1 MAETKTCPYCGEEI
15 LAVAKKCKHCGEWL
29 DETATQMIQ
38 CPICGEDVDSSL
50 DVCPHCDEPLK
61 NSDRKLITCPIC
73 GERFGDSLEICPRCH
88 HNIKHP
94 ASSTAPNSPTQVDDS
109 FEDVI
114 TKNWNGALGF
124 GLALFGMVT
133 FLIPRFLVE
142 HRRLSLLA
150 LAWLSKVGTRAWS
163 ARMWAL
169 ACSCRFLRRRATAF
183 AVCLP
188 LALRGRTLLS
198 LSSISSASTRYIR
211 HTIKYPTFSGGIFFS
226 LLARRLAVI
235 R

>member
-29 DETATQMIQ
+29 VETTPHMIQ

-50 DVCPHCDEPLK
+50 DVCPHCDEPLN

-88 HNIKHP
+88 HNITHP
-94 ASSTAPNSPTQVDDS
+94 ANSTVPNSPTPTDDS
-109 FEDVI
+109 LKDVI

-133 FLIPRFLVE
+133 FFT
-142 HRRLSLLA
+142 SLYNPKTQMLCA
-150 LAWLSKVGTRAWS
+150 LGAIV
-163 ARMWAL
+163 
-169 ACSCRFLRRRATAF
+169 F
-183 AVCLP
+183 
-188 LALRGRTLLS
+188 
-198 LSSISSASTRYIR
+198 SISGLNKEPKVLAIV
-211 HTIKYPTFSGGIFFS
+211 GLIFGLIGLLGCMFVKNWNEFWGS
-226 LLARRLAVI
+226 L
-235 R
+235 